1 MSRYQ
6 GPPNWRVSAL
16 CAQTD
21 PDLWFPEP
29 GASGALIA
37 AAKRICNQCAVRNE
51 CLEEGIETRPHAGIW
66 GGYTTFELRAFRR
79 KPGKGADHDDYN
91 LTA

>member
-1 MSRYQ
+1 MSRYTR
-6 GPPNWRVSAL
+6 PPNWRASAL

-21 PDLWFPEP
+21 PDLWFPEHGVNR
-29 GASGALIA
+29 GAIA
-37 AAKRICNQCAVRNE
+37 VARRICNQCPVRNE
-51 CLEEGIETRPHAGIW
+51 CLDEGIKTYPAWGIW
-66 GGYTTFELRAFRR
+66 GGYTAFELRAFRR